1 MREIRYGILCLSLAI
16 VCLSMQNAACS
27 DNATHYIAQFK
38 DLAIR
43 EQNLTGIPAS
53 IKLSMAL
60 LESNNGQSYLAIK
73 GNNHFGIKWWNA
85 ATDGASFIEV
95 FDDDKNKRGKPIVS
109 RFIKF
114 SSAEASYKKHSEVLK
129 RPRYSILFT
138 YATNDYRS
146 WALGLGACGYATAK
160 DYGARL
166 IELIE
171 RYNLTQYDVL
181 LKTPLNVS
189 FNDMPVDNR
198 SFMVSNP
205 MDSGTEIRA
214 TEQTEQTPQYAPP
227 LKQVAPAAK
236 GIDPVQAPLSPV
248 IESRFTNKQGQTM
261 RFVLYEVEGEEV
273 KPKKVN

>member
-1 MREIRYGILCLSLAI
+1 
-16 VCLSMQNAACS
+16 MQNAACS

-43 EQNLTGIPAS
+43 EQSLTGIPAS

-73 GNNHFGIKWWNA
+73 GNNHFGIKWWNVA
-85 ATDGASFIEV
+85 NDGASFIEV
-95 FDDDKNKRGKPIVS
+95 FDDDKNKHGKPIVS

-205 MDSGTEIRA
+205 MDTPAEIRTA
-214 TEQTEQTPQYAPP
+214 EQTQQTPQYAPP
-227 LKQVAPAAK
+227 AKQGTPDAK
-236 GIDPVQAPLSPV
+236 GINASSVPLNPVM
-248 IESRFTNKQGQTM
+248 ESRFINKKGQAIHYT
-261 RFVLYEVEGEEV
+261 LSEVGEEV